1 MAHHIHVVLTE
12 DLSNLG
18 KSGELV
24 RVRPG
29 FARNYLIPRGLA
41 VSATEENKS
50 RIEHEKKVAESRA
63 AKTRAAATELSQKL
77 GSVKLTISRP
87 VGEND
92 KLYGSVTARD
102 IEEALSQQGYSVDR
116 RRIDTEPLKALGT
129 FQVPIH
135 LATSITATIEV
146 TVAAKS

>member
-1 MAHHIHVVLTE
+1 MFALT
-12 DLSNLG
+12 
-18 KSGELV
+18 
-24 RVRPG
+24 
-29 FARNYLIPRGLA
+29 
-41 VSATEENKS
+41 
-50 RIEHEKKVAESRA
+50 
-63 AKTRAAATELSQKL
+63 SQKL

-102 IEEALSQQGYSVDR
+102 IEEALSAQGYSVDR

-135 LATSITATIEV
+135 LATSVTATIEV
-146 TVAAKS
+146 TVAKK

>member
-1 MAHHIHVVLTE
+1 MHVVLTE

-41 VSATEENKS
+41 VSATEENKA

-63 AKTRAAATELSQKL
+63 TKAKAAASELAQKL
-77 GSVKLTISRP
+77 GSVKISIARP

-102 IEEALSQQGYSVDR
+102 IEEALAQQGYVVDR

-129 FQVPIH
+129 YQVPVH
-135 LATSITATIEV
+135 LATSVTATVEV
-146 TVAAKS
+146 TVTAK

>member
-12 DLSNLG
+12 DLANLG

-50 RIEHEKKVAESRA
+50 RIEHEKKVAEARA
-63 AKTRAAATELSQKL
+63 AKAKATATELAQKL
-77 GSVKLTISRP
+77 GSVKISISRP

-102 IEEALSQQGYSVDR
+102 IEEALGQQGYSVDR

-135 LATSITATIEV
+135 LATSVTATIEV
-146 TVAAKS
+146 TVVAK

>member
-12 DLSNLG
+12 DMSNLG

-77 GSVKLTISRP
+77 GSVKLTITRP
-87 VGEND
+87 VGENE

-135 LATSITATIEV
+135 LATSVTATIEV
-146 TVAAKS
+146 TVAAK